1 MDINCLFIIPPSE
14 EKKQFV
20 RLIDCSHEAKANYL
34 WQPNDYLIISSYL
47 KKNDNAFLVDG
58 TCDQL
63 DDKTFFNKLN
73 NLKSKEINLIFF
85 STGSACY
92 YSDIKYF
99 EKIRVIFKDTTIV
112 VLGDVFVEKNFRKDI
127 LNKDADAI
135 LYQPYNLNL
144 DSIAKIRSKKIN
156 NELVNEVEGVMMDYS
171 HHPFFHKKKKL
182 SLIKSGIPRHQLFKK
197 NYSWPF
203 LTSKNFTTITTMWGC
218 TYSCSYC
225 TSGVMH
231 PISRTNESILNEII
245 FIKKL
250 GIKEIQFFDKVF
262 GVPKP
267 ERKDLLKEIVKKNLA
282 TPFSCYFH
290 PSMYDPEFLN
300 LMKNAGCHTIIIGI
314 DSVNLEQL
322 TLYNRKV
329 SQLTLDSLIE
339 HADKI
344 GINVCADFIIG
355 LPHETEKDV
364 NKTIEYSKKIK
375 IDFASFNIAAP
386 LPGSSFREEAIND
399 GKINEAQL
407 EDTLNSNFSSKLISS
422 EKLLLIRK
430 KANFQFYFRPYMIF
444 RRLKRLKSIE
454 HFYIQFKQMLGI
466 LKHNIFK

>member
-231 PISRTNESILNEII
+231 QFLELAVDFKWNY
-245 FIKKL
+245 FHKKL

-267 ERKDLLKEIVKKNLA
+267 GRKDL
-282 TPFSCYFH
+282 
-290 PSMYDPEFLN
+290 
-300 LMKNAGCHTIIIGI
+300 
-314 DSVNLEQL
+314 
-322 TLYNRKV
+322 
-329 SQLTLDSLIE
+329 
-339 HADKI
+339 
-344 GINVCADFIIG
+344 
-355 LPHETEKDV
+355 
-364 NKTIEYSKKIK
+364 
-375 IDFASFNIAAP
+375 
-386 LPGSSFREEAIND
+386 
-399 GKINEAQL
+399 
-407 EDTLNSNFSSKLISS
+407 
-422 EKLLLIRK
+422 
-430 KANFQFYFRPYMIF
+430 
-444 RRLKRLKSIE
+444 
-454 HFYIQFKQMLGI
+454 
-466 LKHNIFK
+466 